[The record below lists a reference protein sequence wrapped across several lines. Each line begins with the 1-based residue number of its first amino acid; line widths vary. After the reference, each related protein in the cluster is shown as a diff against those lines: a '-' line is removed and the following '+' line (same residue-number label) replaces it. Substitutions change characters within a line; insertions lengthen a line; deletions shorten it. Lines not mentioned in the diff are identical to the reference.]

1 MKKAQGII
9 RKVGSQ
15 FCIFSEK
22 GKRLSC
28 HPTRE
33 AAVKRL
39 RQIEFF
45 KNQKGSLNQ
54 VISFL
59 KKHGSDFEPDN
70 FDSLDAAAHPRKNKK
85 KRKM

>member
-1 MKKAQGII
+1 VTVIILDGII
-9 RKVGSQ
+9 RKVSNK

-28 HPTRE
+28 HFTRE
-33 AAVKRL
+33 AAIKRL

-59 KKHGSDFEPDN
+59 KKYGNDFEPAN
-70 FDSLDAAAHPRKNKK
+70 FNSLDAAQHLRKK
-85 KRKM
+85 KKK